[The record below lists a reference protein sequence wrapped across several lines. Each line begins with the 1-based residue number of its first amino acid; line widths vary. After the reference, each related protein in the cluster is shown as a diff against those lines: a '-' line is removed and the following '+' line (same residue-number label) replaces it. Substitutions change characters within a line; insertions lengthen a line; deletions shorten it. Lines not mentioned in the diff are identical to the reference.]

1 MPQPSWSPASIS
13 TKPPLVLGNA
23 PQGMAADVVAGACGT
38 PLKGGRRG
46 ASETS
51 VRKACGRLHD
61 LEPPSEL
68 HCSSL
73 EAQSPKTELPL
84 EALRPFPLP
93 KLPRPP
99 VRSEVAVSQHGHTHF
114 VGPVQRRLSWYHNY
128 CGKAPSALTR
138 DVGCGLPDNLR
149 SSLFEPRQLCSGVVD
164 SIDGA
169 SRTAAAAQQ
178 AENTSG
184 AQHTERR
191 GSKDSVLDSASLSEA
206 AVNALRTTNTQ
217 QHEVNLPLQSTL
229 KHPALRRAH
238 EDVEEEKRSPRAT
251 KARSLAELR
260 RSAPQSASVSLRVAF
275 STSTSADVAAS
286 PRASDRS
293 IPVFTIAQPA
303 FTPQAKAAME
313 RDRGAGPAQTLTAL
327 QVVIREL
334 IVAEIAARKEL
345 WMSFLAA
352 QYELLMMEMSCK
364 SCCGSISAPRQRE
377 HAFHFVLGTIS
388 FTMQRYFDLSLE
400 ESLMWMGDLYLDL
413 YKAPTSMRQ
422 PARHQHA
429 SGFVDLP
436 QPIAARRF
444 ISVLAQPTSTSAAPS
459 AGAGVTPSPT
469 SRFQE
474 LITSNKERHP
484 TFHSSLNQHPRGLTN
499 LASTSNDTVFTV
511 PFALQMSLRVVEEF
525 AVVRH
530 IALPHLLEAAAV
542 QIRSHVLTRASGSA
556 TGLGSPTNDTVW
568 TGSVSSGAERGEA
581 LVPVCRATAQ
591 LTSTED
597 VSPQGPEP
605 SLQRAFWG
613 LVRRW
618 NSAGKGAVKPQLR
631 RATAAAAKVVFLQP
645 LVPSLSYATSL
656 VVVKRLSK
664 LFRDEVA
671 FNAVDD
677 NPFSSRYFYALPGVT
692 FQRVAAQLEALM
704 LSHELYASVQ
714 TAAASHFGFAERLHV
729 ERGFGA
735 ATSVGTAQ
743 LQRIVMHCAQEAVD
757 LYAAL
762 LVLSCHERE
771 LWLHHVQCI
780 FRTIMPLSHTRPCV
794 VAGADL
800 TGLKSP
806 PVSVLVQLRQRT
818 PCPPTLPLV
827 TCLYM
832 QRLHHLS
839 RVSDVSE
846 MPVILFGDP
855 ITSRSVAPA
864 AVTATTV
871 MASGVPR
878 LALGHPQL
886 LTARENSCRLPP
898 SASSSDPL
906 SGGLSTPIEH
916 SDSGDRAHA
925 LSLSAQTSCSYALAT
940 SSAGGSFSSGCLE
953 ASLGCRR
960 ILYACSTPGQ
970 QTPCFQASS
979 FPSVLQMMPRSALCC
994 SGGVVQYFHDNSRL
1008 VVLPLKVALAS
1019 HYTGKSANWDIA
1031 MLLRSE
1037 AYARAFAMKQQ
1048 CCEAQLLNAWKAD
1061 SLQSL
1066 KASAH
1071 IARTVARMHHVG
1083 RVYRQCDRSRHFWDK
1098 VCMEKQLFVDRW
1110 VKEREG
1116 LQFQLYAEAAVLHR
1130 LEVQLNCLAR
1140 LTEEFQSM
1148 TRYVRDYQSASF
1160 SLSSPR
1166 YISA

>member
-1 MPQPSWSPASIS
+1 MPQPSWLPSSIS

-23 PQGMAADVVAGACGT
+23 PQAMAADVLAETCGT
-38 PLKGGRRG
+38 RPNGGRRG

-51 VRKACGRLHD
+51 LREACGRLHD
-61 LEPPSEL
+61 VEPPLESR
-68 HCSSL
+68 CSSL
-73 EAQSPKTELPL
+73 AAQSPKTELPT
-84 EALRPFPLP
+84 EALRLFPLP
-93 KLPRPP
+93 KLPPPP
-99 VRSEVAVSQHGHTHF
+99 VRSEVALSQHGYTRF
-114 VGPVQRRLSWYHNY
+114 GGPVQRRLSWYHNY

-138 DVGCGLPDNLR
+138 DVGCSLPEELR
-149 SSLFEPRQLCSGVVD
+149 SSLFEPQYLRSGVVD
-164 SIDGA
+164 SIDDG
-169 SRTAAAAQQ
+169 SKTAAAAQQ
-178 AENTSG
+178 SENTSG
-184 AQHTERR
+184 AQLTERR
-191 GSKDSVLDSASLSEA
+191 PSKDSVLDPASLSGA
-206 AVNALRTTNTQ
+206 AVTVLRTTSTQ
-217 QHEVNLPLQSTL
+217 QHEVHLPPQSTL
-229 KHPALRRAH
+229 KHPALWRAH

-251 KARSLAELR
+251 KARSPAQLR
-260 RSAPQSASVSLRVAF
+260 RSAPQCASRSLRVAL
-275 STSTSADVAAS
+275 STPTSADVAAS
-286 PRASDRS
+286 PRASGRS
-293 IPVFTIAQPA
+293 IPVFTIAKPA

-313 RDRGAGPAQTLTAL
+313 RDRGEGSAQMLTAL

-345 WMSFLAA
+345 WLSFLAA
-352 QYELLMMEMSCK
+352 RYELLMMEMGCK
-364 SCCGSISAPRQRE
+364 SCCGSISAPCQRE

-388 FTMQRYFDLSLE
+388 STMQRYFDLSLE
-400 ESLMWMGDLYLDL
+400 GSLMWMGDLYLGL
-413 YKAPTSMRQ
+413 YKEPTSMRQ

-429 SGFVDLP
+429 SAFVVPP

-444 ISVLAQPTSTSAAPS
+444 ISILAQPTSTSAVPS
-459 AGAGVTPSPT
+459 AGAGATPSPT

-474 LITSNKERHP
+474 LIRGNKERHP

-499 LASTSNDTVFTV
+499 LASTSNTTVFTV

-525 AVVRH
+525 AVARH

-542 QIRSHVLTRASGSA
+542 QICSHVSKQVTSSA
-556 TGLGSPTNDTVW
+556 AGLGSPTNDTLW
-568 TGSVSSGAERGEA
+568 TGGDSSGGVRGEA
-581 LVPVCRATAQ
+581 LVPVRRATAQ
-591 LTSTED
+591 FTSTED
-597 VSPQGPEP
+597 VSPQGPES
-605 SLQRAFWG
+605 SLRTAFWG

-618 NSAGKGAVKPQLR
+618 NSAGKGAVKPQLC
-631 RATAAAAKVVFLQP
+631 RAAAAAAKAASLQP
-645 LVPSLSYATSL
+645 LVPSVSYAASL

-677 NPFSSRYFYALPGVT
+677 NPISSRYFYALPGVT
-692 FQRVAAQLEALM
+692 FQRVAAQLEVLM
-704 LSHELYASVQ
+704 LSYELYASVQ
-714 TAAASHFGFAERLHV
+714 TAAASHFGFAERLHAK
-729 ERGFGA
+729 RGFGA

-743 LQRIVMHCAQEAVD
+743 LQRVVMHCAQEAID

-762 LVLSCHERE
+762 LVLSCHERV
-771 LWLHHVQCI
+771 LWLHHVLCI
-780 FRTIMPLSHTRPCV
+780 FRTIMPLSHTRSCV
-794 VAGADL
+794 VAGVDL
-800 TGLKSP
+800 TGLNSP

-818 PCPPTLPLV
+818 PRLPALPLM

-832 QRLHHLS
+832 QRLHHVS
-839 RVSDVSE
+839 RVTDGLE

-871 MASGVPR
+871 MASRVPH
-878 LALGHPQL
+878 LAPGHPQL
-886 LTARENSCRLPP
+886 LTARENSCMLPP

-906 SGGLSTPIEH
+906 SGGLSTPIQH

-925 LSLSAQTSCSYALAT
+925 LSLSARTSCSYALAT

-953 ASLGCRR
+953 ATLGCRR

-970 QTPCFQASS
+970 QTPGFQASS
-979 FPSVLQMMPRSALCC
+979 FPSVLQAIPRSALCC
-994 SGGVVQYFHDNSRL
+994 SGGVVQYFHDTSQL
-1008 VVLPLKVALAS
+1008 VVLPLKVALAK
-1019 HYTGKSANWDIA
+1019 HYTGKSADWNIA

-1037 AYARAFAMKQQ
+1037 ACARAFAMKQQ

-1071 IARTVARMHHVG
+1071 IARTVERMHHVG
-1083 RVYRQCDRSRHFWDK
+1083 RAYHQCDRSRHFWDK

-1160 SLSSPR
+1160 SLSSHR
-1166 YISA
+1166 SISA